1 MFMTRVQ
8 SPCSICVLA
17 ILTVALTLGVHAAS
31 ISITP
36 ATATVLVG
44 QTAALTAN
52 GAVLPVSIGTGLW
65 FSCVLYSDQTVRCTG
80 INNQGEVGNGTTAN
94 QFEPVLVNGTV
105 NAVSIRNGNEHV
117 CTLVGD
123 GRMQCW
129 GTNFTGQIGT
139 GVIGN
144 FYATPQLVQNMSTA
158 VKAIAGGY
166 HTCAMMPDSTV
177 QCWGRNQDGQ
187 LGNGDA
193 TTDTSLPAPVQNLG
207 TVADLATGSYH
218 NCALMP
224 DHTAMCWG
232 RNGRGQVGDGTFNS
246 PITQPHQ
253 VVGLTNAVMLNLGG
267 FHSCALMPDAT
278 VKCWGQ
284 GDQMQL
290 GVPGLAAS
298 NTPVTVTGLS
308 NVTALYQGFL
318 HTCVKLADG
327 SVWCWGQNDFGQL
340 GNGATG
346 NTATPV
352 QVQGIVNPLYVVGGI
367 GHTCALMPDRS
378 VRCWGEG
385 DFGQLGDGRGVNS
398 LTPVTMHFT
407 GSTWTSSNPGVAT
420 VDATGLITGVSRGT
434 STITMTDSFGNIG
447 SATVNVATLLNL
459 SVVRQGDG
467 NGTVTSSPAGIS
479 CGTTCSAPF
488 VSDSLVTLTA
498 AAAADS
504 TFAGWTGCDSVSG
517 ATCTVSMSNARSVTA
532 IFMLKRF
539 TLTAAKNGN
548 GGGAVAS
555 NPAGISCG
563 AACASDFVVNTV
575 VTLTA
580 FPNADS
586 NVTGWTGCDSVSGA
600 TCTVTM
606 AGART
611 ATATFTLKQFP
622 LTVSKTG
629 IGRGTV
635 SSSPA
640 GINCGAACSA
650 NFTIHTTVTLTATP
664 NLGSIF
670 NGWTGCDAVNGSS
683 CTVTV
688 AAAKNVSANFLGL
701 PLD

>member
-1 MFMTRVQ
+1 MTRVR
-8 SPCSICVLA
+8 SLHPIPVLA
-17 ILTVALTLGVHAAS
+17 ILMVALTLGVRAATVT
-31 ISITP
+31 ITP
-36 ATATVLVG
+36 ATPTVLVG
-44 QTAALTAN
+44 QTVQLTAN
-52 GAVLPVSIGTGLW
+52 GAVVPTSIGTGLW
-65 FSCVLYSDQTVRCTG
+65 FTCVLYSDQTVRCAG
-80 INNQGEVGNGTTAN
+80 LNNQGEIGNGTTAN
-94 QFEPVLVNGTV
+94 QFEPALAAGTV

-139 GVIGN
+139 GVFGN
-144 FYATPQLVQNMSTA
+144 FYATPQFVQNMTSA
-158 VKAIAGGY
+158 ARSIAGGY
-166 HTCAMMPDSTV
+166 HTCAVMPDSTV

-193 TTDTSLPAPVQNLG
+193 TTDTALPAPVQSLG
-207 TVADLATGSYH
+207 PVADLVTGSYH

-224 DHTAMCWG
+224 DRTVMCWG

-246 PITQPHQ
+246 PITLPHQ
-253 VVGLTNAVMLNLGG
+253 VVGLTNVVSLNLGG

-308 NVTALYQGFL
+308 GVTAIYQGFL
-318 HTCVKLADG
+318 HSCAKLSDG
-327 SVWCWGQNDFGQL
+327 TVWCWGQNDFGQL
-340 GNGATG
+340 GNGVTG
-346 NTATPV
+346 STATPV
-352 QVQGIVNPLYVVGGI
+352 QVQGITNPIYVVGGI
-367 GHTCALMPDRS
+367 GHTCALMADRS

-398 LTPVTMHFT
+398 LTPVTMHLT
-407 GSTWTSSNPGVAT
+407 GSTWTSSNTGVAT
-420 VDATGLITGVSRGT
+420 VDASGLVTGVAHGS
-434 STITMTDSFGNIG
+434 STITMTDSFGNSG

-467 NGTVTSSPAGIS
+467 NGTVTSNPTGIS
-479 CGTTCSAPF
+479 CGSACTAAF
-488 VSDSLVTLTA
+488 VSDSQVTLAA

-504 TFAGWTGCDSVSG
+504 TFAGWTGCDAVSG
-517 ATCTVSMSNARSVTA
+517 AACTVAMSNARSVTA

-548 GGGAVAS
+548 GGGTVTS
-555 NPAGISCG
+555 SPAGISCG
-563 AACASDFVVNTV
+563 SACASDYVINTV

-580 FPNADS
+580 TPNADS

-606 AGART
+606 ANART

-635 SSSPA
+635 TSSPA
-640 GINCGAACSA
+640 GISCGAACAA

-664 NLGSIF
+664 NRGSIF
-670 NGWTGCDAVNGSS
+670 NGWTGCDAVNGST
-683 CTVTV
+683 CTV
-688 AAAKNVSANFLGL
+688 AINSARQVSADFFGL
-701 PLD
+701 PLN